1 MKAIEKLKATVKK
14 LRDPNEGCPW
24 DQRQDHHSL
33 TTCLVE
39 ETAEVLEAIDTEN
52 FPLLREELGDLLLQ
66 IIMHCQIAEES
77 NQFDFEIV
85 CQEIDKKLIRRH
97 PHVFQN
103 PSKKPSSESVIKKW
117 EEIKANEKAQTGIVE
132 RGLFK
137 RKPPQLSALLQAKAV
152 VKQID
157 KEKINMIPVIIKEK
171 RQRSSETIIAKKM
184 YSLVEQCY
192 KESLDPEG
200 ILRNYLIDLKS
211 NIEKEIAT
219 RDLK

>member
-24 DQRQDHHSL
+24 DQGQDHHSL

-77 NQFDFEIV
+77 NKFDFEIV

-103 PSKKPSSESVIKKW
+103 PSNKPSSESVIKKW
-117 EEIKANEKAQTGIVE
+117 EEIKANEKAQKGIVE
-132 RGLFK
+132 RDLFK
-137 RKPPQLSALLQAKAV
+137 NKPPQLSALLQAKAV

-157 KEKINMIPVIIKEK
+157 KEKIKMIPVIIKEK

-200 ILRNYLIDLKS
+200 ILRNYLINLKS

-219 RDLK
+219 KDLK